1 MAYVS
6 MKKMLKDARA
16 GHYAVGA
23 FNIVNYLT
31 AKAVVDAACDLK
43 VPVIL
48 QTSVKTVKQFGIEE
62 FMSFLRPICENAS
75 VDVAVH
81 LDHCTD
87 KEYAKRCM
95 DAGWSSIMFD
105 GSKTPLEQNIKDT
118 LEVKDYISGRDISLE
133 GEVGSIVGV
142 EDDIVV
148 HKDDAAYAS
157 REDCEKYLKE
167 TGVDCLAPA
176 IGTAHG
182 VYKGEIKLNY
192 DLFKEIDDISPVPL
206 VLHGGTGLSDEMF
219 GKLIDLRASKV
230 NISTAIKIAY
240 CQGMYAY
247 SSANRDENDPLKLD
261 DYVYKRI
268 YALAF
273 KHINFFT
280 LRKGS
285 INDE

>member
-6 MKKMLKDARA
+6 MKKMLGQAREK
-16 GHYAVGA
+16 GYAIGA

-31 AKAVVDAACDLK
+31 AKAVVDAAEDLK

-48 QTSVKTVKQFGIEE
+48 QTSVKTVKQFGIKE
-62 FMSFLRPICENAS
+62 FISFLRPMCEMAN
-75 VDVAVH
+75 VDVAIH

-87 KEYAKRCM
+87 IDFAKKCI

-105 GSKTPLEQNIKDT
+105 GSKTPLEKNIEDT
-118 LEVKDYISGRDISLE
+118 LIVKEYISDKDITLE

-148 HKDDAAYAS
+148 HANDAAYANKD
-157 REDCEKYLKE
+157 DCEKYLKE
-167 TGVDCLAPA
+167 TGVDFLAPA
-176 IGTAHG
+176 VGTAHG
-182 VYKGEIKLNY
+182 VYKGEIRLNY
-192 DLFKEIDDISPVPL
+192 DLFKDINKISPVPL

-219 GKLIDLRASKV
+219 NRLIDLGASKV

-240 CQGMYAY
+240 CESMYEYA
-247 SSANRDENDPLKLD
+247 SSHREEHNPLTLD
-261 DYVYKRI
+261 DYVYKKI
-268 YALAF
+268 YGLAY

-285 INDE
+285 VNNE

>member
-6 MKKMLKDARA
+6 MKKMLGQAREK
-16 GHYAVGA
+16 GYAIGA

-31 AKAVVDAACDLK
+31 AKAVVDAAEDLK

-48 QTSVKTVKQFGIEE
+48 QTSVKTVKQFGIKE
-62 FMSFLRPICENAS
+62 FISFLRPMCEMAN
-75 VDVAVH
+75 VDVAIH

-87 KEYAKRCM
+87 IDFAKKCI

-105 GSKTPLEQNIKDT
+105 GSKTPLEKNIEDT
-118 LEVKDYISGRDISLE
+118 LIVKEYISDKDITLE

-148 HKDDAAYAS
+148 HANDAAYANKD
-157 REDCEKYLKE
+157 DCEKYLKE
-167 TGVDCLAPA
+167 T
-176 IGTAHG
+176 
-182 VYKGEIKLNY
+182 
-192 DLFKEIDDISPVPL
+192 DLFKDINKISPVPL

-219 GKLIDLRASKV
+219 NRLIDLGASKV

-240 CQGMYAY
+240 CESMYEYA
-247 SSANRDENDPLKLD
+247 SSHREEHNPLTLD
-261 DYVYKRI
+261 DYVYKKI
-268 YALAF
+268 YGLAY

-285 INDE
+285 VNNE

>member
-6 MKKMLKDARA
+6 MKKMLNDARE
-16 GHYAVGA
+16 GSYAIGA

-31 AKAVVDAACDLK
+31 VKAVVSAAEDLN

-62 FMSFLRPICENAS
+62 FISFLRPICEMAK
-75 VDVAVH
+75 VDVAIH

-87 KEYAKRCM
+87 IEYAKKCI

-105 GSKTPLEQNIKDT
+105 GSKTPLKKNIEDT
-118 LEVKDYISGRDISLE
+118 LIVKDYIAGRDITLE

-148 HKDDAAYAS
+148 HANDAAYANK
-157 REDCEKYLKE
+157 EDCEKYLKE
-167 TGVDCLAPA
+167 TGVDFLAPA
-176 IGTAHG
+176 VGTAHG
-182 VYKGEIKLNY
+182 VYKGEIRLNY
-192 DLFKEIDDISPVPL
+192 DLFKEIDSISPVPL

-219 GKLIDLRASKV
+219 NTLIDLRASKV

-240 CQGMYAY
+240 CDSMYEY
-247 SSANRDENDPLKLD
+247 SSTHRDEHNPLTLD
-261 DYVYKRI
+261 DYVYKKI
-268 YALAF
+268 YDLAY

-285 INDE
+285 VNNE

>member
-6 MKKMLKDARA
+6 MKKILNDARENK
-16 GHYAVGA
+16 YAVGA

-31 AKAVVDAACDLK
+31 AKAVVDAAEDLNA
-43 VPVIL
+43 PVIL

-62 FMSFLRPICENAS
+62 FMAFLKPICEMAK

-87 KEYAKRCM
+87 KEYAKKCI

-105 GSKTPLEQNIKDT
+105 GSKTPLEENIKNT
-118 LEVKDYISGRDISLE
+118 LEVKEYIGNKDISLE

-148 HKDDAAYAS
+148 HKDDAAYATK
-157 REDCEKYLKE
+157 EDCERYLKE
-167 TGVDCLAPA
+167 TEVDALAPA

-182 VYKGEIKLNY
+182 VYKGEIRLNY
-192 DLFKEIDDISPVPL
+192 DLFKSIDEISKAPL

-219 GKLIDLRASKV
+219 NKLIDLGASKV

-240 CQGMYAY
+240 CGGLYEYLSENQGK
-247 SSANRDENDPLKLD
+247 NDPLKVD
-261 DYVYKRI
+261 KYVYDKI
-268 YALAF
+268 YDLAYT
-273 KHINFFT
+273 HINFFT
-280 LRKGS
+280 KRKG
-285 INDE
+285 EYW